1 MVKKRPSAYDIHILM
16 IGLFV
21 FLFHGAKLNSD
32 VVGIDTEDII
42 HLQGDFY
49 GGWLNTGRQGL
60 VLIKLLTG
68 NLRFNPYFTGIMT
81 LVLYVLSVSAFFLL
95 WDRIAGNRLMTR
107 AVSVS
112 SGRKDS
118 ARLWA
123 WGLGGLLW
131 ISHPMM
137 AEQFYFS
144 LQSLE
149 ICLCL
154 LMTAAS
160 LYLSYRWAYKLHPA
174 PAIGSVVLLLVTF
187 SCYQTFVVLYIFGT
201 VSIVFLQ
208 ALKDISGKKE
218 ISGSG
223 LIKRVIPYVI
233 IFFIAFMLNML
244 ITRLFFSSSSYLRD
258 QILWGK
264 AETIDCFRAIAGHVI
279 KVFTGY
285 DSIFYHWGMGILAV
299 SDLLLLIRFFR
310 WYGSGR
316 KGVIGVT
323 LFFYL
328 ALFVTPFM
336 LTVLMGCSPAIRSQL
351 ILPAI
356 LGFLGYLGIWLV
368 RLGCPISKQR
378 MPLAGER
385 TFLKERAAEEKR
397 TLVKERTAEE
407 KRTLVKKRT
416 AKERTSGKAG
426 RVREASAKKGIYSI
440 GFVFIVAV
448 CLITGMEQAKV
459 TERLYYTDKCRYE
472 QDVALG
478 RALIDHIWQA
488 NEGNGDLPIFVVG
501 SREFTGN
508 HSCVMG
514 EVIGR
519 SFFSY
524 DTDVSPQYYWSTRRV
539 LGFLHSL
546 GADFEQVTEQWM
558 WEALEYSQDMPVWPA
573 EGSVADKSGMII
585 IKLSE

>member
-174 PAIGSVVLLLVTF
+174 PAIGSVILLLVTF

-218 ISGSG
+218 ISGR
-223 LIKRVIPYVI
+223 KRRRSYPHNKT
-233 IFFIAFMLNML
+233 ALN
-244 ITRLFFSSSSYLRD
+244 
-258 QILWGK
+258 W
-264 AETIDCFRAIAGHVI
+264 CF
-279 KVFTGY
+279 
-285 DSIFYHWGMGILAV
+285 
-299 SDLLLLIRFFR
+299 
-310 WYGSGR
+310 
-316 KGVIGVT
+316 
-323 LFFYL
+323 
-328 ALFVTPFM
+328 
-336 LTVLMGCSPAIRSQL
+336 
-351 ILPAI
+351 
-356 LGFLGYLGIWLV
+356 
-368 RLGCPISKQR
+368 
-378 MPLAGER
+378 
-385 TFLKERAAEEKR
+385 
-397 TLVKERTAEE
+397 
-407 KRTLVKKRT
+407 
-416 AKERTSGKAG
+416 
-426 RVREASAKKGIYSI
+426 
-440 GFVFIVAV
+440 
-448 CLITGMEQAKV
+448 
-459 TERLYYTDKCRYE
+459 
-472 QDVALG
+472 
-478 RALIDHIWQA
+478 
-488 NEGNGDLPIFVVG
+488 
-501 SREFTGN
+501 
-508 HSCVMG
+508 
-514 EVIGR
+514 
-519 SFFSY
+519 
-524 DTDVSPQYYWSTRRV
+524 
-539 LGFLHSL
+539 
-546 GADFEQVTEQWM
+546 
-558 WEALEYSQDMPVWPA
+558 
-573 EGSVADKSGMII
+573 
-585 IKLSE
+585 